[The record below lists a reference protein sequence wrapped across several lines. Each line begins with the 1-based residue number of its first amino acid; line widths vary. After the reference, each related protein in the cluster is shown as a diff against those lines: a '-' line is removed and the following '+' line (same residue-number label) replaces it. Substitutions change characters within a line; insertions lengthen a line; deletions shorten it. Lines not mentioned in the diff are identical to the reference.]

1 MAEIKLMAIDLD
13 DTLLIDNKEIEPKA
27 KYLLKKASSEGIHVV
42 ISTGRGYS
50 SASYYSGLI
59 GKNLPLISG
68 NGARL
73 TYGNK
78 GEKLLHSTISKEI
91 SLEIASYFDMMQWDL
106 IVSTGDKLLRTK
118 YTPLTTEDYGFTF
131 VNNCNLAVNESPEC
145 IISGSENGVEY
156 LKNLYEKKYH
166 EDIYFEIFHN
176 SDGSIFS
183 VSVLNKNAT
192 KGYALKYLT
201 YKLGLSKENVMAI
214 GDNVNDISMFKEAGI
229 SVAMGNAPKKI
240 REIVDY
246 VAPSNNDG
254 GVANAIEKYLNVF
267 KG

>member
-1 MAEIKLMAIDLD
+1 MADIKLIAIDLD
-13 DTLLIDNKEIEPKA
+13 DTLLLENKKIEPKA

-42 ISTGRGYS
+42 ISTGRGYA

-59 GKNLPLISG
+59 DENLPLISG

-73 TYGNK
+73 TFGNK
-78 GEKLLHSTISKEI
+78 GEKLLHSTIAKEI

-106 IVSTGDKLLRTK
+106 IVSTGEKLLRTK

-131 VNNCNLAVNESPEC
+131 VENCNVAVNESPEC

-201 YKLGLSKENVMAI
+201 DKLGFAKENVMAI
-214 GDNVNDISMFKEAGI
+214 GDNVNDISMLKEAGL
-229 SVAMGNAPKKI
+229 SVVMGNGPEYI
-240 REIVDY
+240 RKLADY
-246 VAPSNNDG
+246 VAPTNNDG
-254 GVANAIEKYLNVF
+254 GVAHVLEKFLYNS
-267 KG
+267 